1 MSISVIKKKSRK
13 AIPYDGSSI
22 EKALAWSAISPS
34 GADGTI
40 QTLHYADGSFCAW
53 VAVSLIAT
61 QEYTSNYG
69 GYENK
74 VELYDAEGTK
84 VAESNFGWDDEQG
97 TDVEEPL
104 SYTPVTGGTY
114 YLKFKTDYYDT
125 EYGEGISVNFSPRPA
140 DPDRPLWMPW
150 ETSGGLNAAHL
161 PVKYNTAEEA
171 GIRFDGTP
179 IAYLDKRTQALR
191 KALNRLFS
199 SWTTVSTD
207 SLSQAINDAY
217 HEDGGDPLKEWH
229 LDSNNGHFNP
239 VWHNGRQAIYLP
251 SEGNYLTMTNEDEIK
266 SVAFSFCSL
275 GDGADMTGGA
285 QHVVLLRVPYIQIGL
300 SIVRLVNFATNL
312 GQNASDEWLYVY
324 DTAGYNDVNSS
335 DVGYCL
341 KFSTRSGFDGS
352 GFVTTLNK
360 VYLNRN
366 AVSCPSDAQY
376 GESGDAV
383 EIASGFSVCMSV
395 YGNNKYNVT
404 AYPRP
409 YDQWGQGFMPHPNG
423 LCLPLNGGTVQ
434 YGYVGSGNAYP
445 AYHTNPP
452 RIDNGQWHGI
462 VATRDGAYVKIFYD
476 GKLVYEYTLPST
488 YLYDEES
495 EGQFGEND
503 KRIYIGG
510 EYSGYARGYFGADMR
525 FFNQPLS
532 DSNAARLSRS
542 MSRGYFSSPITM
554 RKPFAG

>member
-13 AIPYDGSSI
+13 AIPYDGSSM

-40 QTLHYADGSFCAW
+40 QTLHYADGSYCAW

-179 IAYLDKRTQALR
+179 IAYLDKRTRALR

-199 SWTTVSTD
+199 SWATVTTD

-229 LDSNNGHFNP
+229 LGSNNGHFNP
-239 VWHNGRQAIYLP
+239 VWHKGRQAIYLP
-251 SEGNYLTMTNEDEIK
+251 SEENYLTMTNEDEIK

-275 GDGADMTGGA
+275 GDGADMTGGD
-285 QHVVLLRVPYIQIGL
+285 QHVVLLRVPYIQIIIGL
-300 SIVRLVNFATNL
+300 VRLVYDQRRTAVEMPNPN
-312 GQNASDEWLYVY
+312 WLYV
-324 DTAGYNDVNSS
+324 DGTAGDNDVNNS
-335 DVGYCL
+335 DVGYAL
-341 KFSTRSGFDGS
+341 RFTGDGDFRGDYVVNS
-352 GFVTTLNK
+352 NSILLNGHT
-360 VYLNRN
+360 
-366 AVSCPSDAQY
+366 VSCPSDAEY
-376 GESGDAV
+376 GQHGEGV
-383 EIASGFSVCMSV
+383 EIAPGYSVCISP
-395 YGNNKYNVT
+395 YGNNKYLVS
-404 AYPRP
+404 AYPP
-409 YDQWGQGFMPHPNG
+409 PSETWGNGFNPLPNG
-423 LCLPLNGGTVQ
+423 LCLPLNGGSVN
-434 YGYVGSGNAYP
+434 YGAFTYDGRDYVLR
-445 AYHTNPP
+445 HINPP
-452 RIDNGQWHGI
+452 RLDNGDWHGI
-462 VATRDGAYVKIFYD
+462 VATIF
-476 GKLVYEYTLPST
+476 
-488 YLYDEES
+488 
-495 EGQFGEND
+495 QH
-503 KRIYIGG
+503 R
-510 EYSGYARGYFGADMR
+510 
-525 FFNQPLS
+525 
-532 DSNAARLSRS
+532 
-542 MSRGYFSSPITM
+542 
-554 RKPFAG
+554 